1 MKTTVIALALLLC
14 AGTSSAQTGGL
25 VGLYSD
31 AYWSDCN
38 LSAAADV
45 MATVYV
51 VHSSA
56 SQANGLQ
63 FRVISNWDNF
73 TVANV
78 VYGGNVAV
86 GDLFT
91 GVSVTYGACRALPY
105 LVATL
110 TFVPLDT
117 PPSCSILRVIG
128 DPASETGQ
136 VEVIDCSFQKL
147 TAYGSYLC
155 VNTSP
160 PCCTIGGP
168 DPGCELPVATDETT
182 WGEIKALYR

>member
-1 MKTTVIALALLLC
+1 MRATVIVLTLVLC
-14 AGTSSAQTGGL
+14 AGISSAQTGGL

-31 AYWSDCN
+31 AYGSDCN

-56 SQANGLQ
+56 PQANAVQ
-63 FRVISNWDNF
+63 FRVIYNWGNF
-73 TVANV
+73 TVTSV
-78 VYGGNVAV
+78 DYGGNVAV
-86 GDLFT
+86 GDLFA
-91 GVSVTYGACRALPY
+91 GVSVTYGACKALPY

-110 TFVPLDT
+110 MFIPLDT
-117 PPSCSILRVIG
+117 PPQCSVLRIIG
-128 DPASETGQ
+128 DPDSETGQ

-155 VNTSP
+155 INTSP
-160 PCCTIGGP
+160 PCCTISGT
-168 DPGCELPVATDETT
+168 DCELPVAAESDT
-182 WGEIKALYR
+182 WGGVKALYR